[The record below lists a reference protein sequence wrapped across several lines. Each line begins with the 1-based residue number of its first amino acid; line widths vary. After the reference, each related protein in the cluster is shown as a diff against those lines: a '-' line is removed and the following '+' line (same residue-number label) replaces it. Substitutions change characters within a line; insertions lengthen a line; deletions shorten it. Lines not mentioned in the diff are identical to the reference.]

1 MSKTRRSLPPW
12 LVGAGS
18 IAVAIGLMNLGTYGY
33 TIIAARLLG
42 PGSYGAFASLMAA
55 LLVVSVL
62 PLGLQAT
69 AARRISA
76 EPERVGEIEYSIL
89 RVTYRAAIGVGAVCL
104 LLTPV
109 INLVLRL
116 DNLTIAALV
125 AVTAA
130 PMTVMGGQ
138 AGILQGERRWVPLA
152 LLYVANGVPRLLI
165 GTSLLLWQPSELNA
179 VLGVVLG
186 QFVPCLVG
194 WHALRHRR
202 QAGKTAGDHATRP
215 VLREAVHNSQA
226 LFAYFAL
233 SNVDVVVARNVLDDR
248 AAGLYAGGLIL
259 TKAVLFLPQFVVVL
273 AFPAMSS
280 TGARRRALGRALGLV
295 AVLGAAAVG
304 GAWLLPE
311 LALVFVGGDDY
322 SDIQSR
328 LWLFAVLGTA
338 LAMLQLLVYSVVA
351 RQGRR
356 SVYVIW
362 LALATLIAIG
372 STATSLGG
380 LLARVLTVDLTLLVL
395 LAGTSLVLL
404 RSPAPTDDSEPA
416 DAPR

>member
-1 MSKTRRSLPPW
+1 MSKTRTSLPPW

-33 TIIAARLLG
+33 TIVAARLLG
-42 PGSYGAFASLMAA
+42 PGSYGAFAGLMAA

-62 PLGLQAT
+62 QLGLQAT

-76 EPERVGEIEYSIL
+76 EPERVGEIEHTIL
-89 RVTYRAAIGVGAVCL
+89 RVTYRAALGVGALCL

-116 DNLTIAALV
+116 DNLAVAALV
-125 AVTAA
+125 AASAV
-130 PMTVMGGQ
+130 PMTIMGGQ
-138 AGILQGERRWVPLA
+138 GGILQGERRWLPLA
-152 LLYVANGVPRLLI
+152 LVYVANGLPRLLV
-165 GTSLLLWQPSELNA
+165 GSALLLWQPSELTA
-179 VLGVVLG
+179 MLGVVLG
-186 QFVPCLVG
+186 QLAPVAVG
-194 WHALRHRR
+194 RYALRHRR
-202 QAGKTAGDHATRP
+202 QSGETAGEHAVGP
-215 VLREAVHNSQA
+215 VLREALRNSQA
-226 LFAYFAL
+226 LFAFFAL

-248 AAGLYAGGLIL
+248 DAGLYAGGLIL

-280 TGARRRALGRALGLV
+280 TGERRRALGRALGLV
-295 AVLGAAAVG
+295 AALGAAAVA

-322 SDIQSR
+322 ADIQSR
-328 LWLFAVLGTA
+328 LWLFAVLGTT

-362 LALATLIAIG
+362 LALATLVAIG
-372 STATSLGG
+372 STATTLGG

-395 LAGTSLVLL
+395 LAAASLVLL
-404 RSPAPTDDSEPA
+404 RNPAPTDSSEPA